1 MKIGNANIERGW
13 GRGEL
18 ERKMKERKK
27 KGGGNKERNFKGKL

>member
-1 MKIGNANIERGW
+1 MQMSKGGW

-27 KGGGNKERNFKGKL
+27 RRKRKEILKLNFK